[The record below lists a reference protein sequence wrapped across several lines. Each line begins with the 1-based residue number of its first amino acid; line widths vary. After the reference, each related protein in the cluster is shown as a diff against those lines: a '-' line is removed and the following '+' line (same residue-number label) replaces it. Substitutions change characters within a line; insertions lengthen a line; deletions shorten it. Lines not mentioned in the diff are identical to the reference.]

1 MKRRFLLYFLISL
14 VGLIYIGRLYQLQ
27 IVKGREFNPVKTSAV
42 KITYDFPERGYI
54 YDRNGEL
61 LVANQLS
68 YDVMVVPNEVKTI
81 DTLEFCSLL
90 KITKKDFL
98 KRYKK
103 AEKYAPWL
111 ASVFLKQLA
120 KEDFAFLQE
129 KLHKF
134 EGFYIQKRIIRNYP
148 LKSAANI
155 LGYISEVNEETAK
168 KDAYYEQ
175 GELIGAWGIEKQY
188 ENVLRGVKGKKHLH
202 RDRLNKIMGPF
213 KEGIYDSETINGKDL
228 TITIDSKLQQ
238 YGELLMQGKRGGLLP

>member
-129 KLHKF
+129 KLH
-134 EGFYIQKRIIRNYP
+134 
-148 LKSAANI
+148 
-155 LGYISEVNEETAK
+155 
-168 KDAYYEQ
+168 
-175 GELIGAWGIEKQY
+175 
-188 ENVLRGVKGKKHLH
+188 
-202 RDRLNKIMGPF
+202 
-213 KEGIYDSETINGKDL
+213 
-228 TITIDSKLQQ
+228 
-238 YGELLMQGKRGGLLP
+238 